1 MSQQQGNNLGATMP
15 RVDTAALK
23 ARVDLLE
30 LASSDTQLRKVTSSE
45 YAGPCPLCG
54 GSDRF
59 HLDSAAGWFFC
70 RQCHEKRGDVI
81 EYAQWRYGLD
91 FAGAVAALG
100 GDGGAPTLR
109 GSGKAQRPAVQ
120 TPAQTAPEPPAA
132 AWQARAEAMVSY
144 AEAQLW
150 QNEQALGY
158 LRGRG
163 LSDASIRE
171 ARLGYLPKNMADP
184 ASRWGLEGKPVYLW
198 QGWVIPCHMAGALW
212 YVKVRQEYP
221 GQRGAPNAKY
231 LAVKGSH
238 KKGAVYGLDLLPAHA
253 ADLVLCEGELNAL
266 ILKQA
271 LEPVCAVLSV
281 GSASDGLPAGKPL
294 QTVNDYARRVA
305 LFDQDAAGKQGQ
317 ERLTAKF
324 ASVRVVSWP
333 RNWPTHT
340 ASGSPYDVNDAHLD
354 GLDLAGALI
363 PQVGPTEP
371 GARGAWA
378 RYWLDYEPLDS
389 AAAAVTGTIEHPA
402 NLMDPKLRL
411 WLAVYAEYGALGWP
425 EP

>member
-1 MSQQQGNNLGATMP
+1 MP

-91 FAGAVAALG
+91 FAGACAALG
-100 GDGGAPTLR
+100 ADAPTLR
-109 GSGKAQRPAVQ
+109 GSGKAQRPAAQ

-144 AEAQLW
+144 AEGQLW

-171 ARLGYLPKNMADP
+171 ARLGYLPKNMPPDP
-184 ASRWGLEGKPVYLW
+184 ASRWGLDGPPVRLW
-198 QGWVIPCHMAGALW
+198 QGWTIPCHMAGALW
-212 YVKVRQEYP
+212 YVKVRQECP
-221 GQRGAPNAKY
+221 GQNGAPDAKY
-231 LAVKGSH
+231 WAVKGSH
-238 KKGAVYGLDLLPAHA
+238 KKGAVYGLDLLPTHA
-253 ADLVLCEGELNAL
+253 ADLLLCEGELNAL
-266 ILKQA
+266 ILRQA

-281 GSASDGLPAGKPL
+281 GDAGNTPGASAMPVLAR
-294 QTVNDYARRVA
+294 ARRVCC
-305 LFDQDAAGKQGQ
+305 LLDNDKAGQQGQ
-317 ERLTAKF
+317 ERLVGAFAK
-324 ASVRVVSWP
+324 ATGITWP
-333 RNWPTHT
+333 RDWPTHT
-340 ASGSPYDVNDAHLD
+340 ATGSPYDVNDAWLD
-354 GLDLAGALI
+354 GLDLAAWI
-363 PQVGPTEP
+363 ISSIGPTEP
-371 GARGAWA
+371 EARGRWA

-411 WLAVYAEYGALGWP
+411 WLAVYAEYEALGCP
-425 EP
+425 DP

>member
-1 MSQQQGNNLGATMP
+1 MSQQQGNNSGATMP

-30 LASSDTQLRKVTSSE
+30 LASSDTQLRKVTASE

-59 HLDSAAGWFFC
+59 HLDGAAGWFFC

-91 FAGAVAALG
+91 FAGACAALG
-100 GDGGAPTLR
+100 GDAPTLR

-144 AEAQLW
+144 AEGQLW

-171 ARLGYLPKNMADP
+171 ARLGYVPKTV
-184 ASRWGLEGKPVYLW
+184 WGQQINWFAEDGKPINVW
-198 QGWVIPCHMAGALW
+198 QGWTIPCHMAGALW
-212 YVKVRQEYP
+212 YVKTRIEHP
-221 GQRGAPNAKY
+221 GQGGAPDAKY
-231 LAVKGSH
+231 WAVKGSH
-238 KKGAVYGLDLLPAHA
+238 KAGAVYGLDLLPAHA

-266 ILKQA
+266 ILRQA

-333 RNWPTHT
+333 RDWPTHT
-340 ASGSPYDVNDAHLD
+340 ATGSPYDVNDAWLD
-354 GLDLAGALI
+354 GLDLAAWI
-363 PQVGPTEP
+363 ISSIGPTEP
-371 GARGAWA
+371 EARGRWA